1 MNKIL
6 SPDKHI
12 SFLNVYHKANKG
24 LIPLIGLSGTCN
36 IIDNSVSAPSK
47 MIHSFTIAN
56 ISYHSYVSCSSVISD
71 YIKHNRIEL
80 LSRTVNIKS
89 HTIALI
95 GFMWTIWSYNSQY
108 ND

>member
-1 MNKIL
+1 
-6 SPDKHI
+6 
-12 SFLNVYHKANKG
+12 
-24 LIPLIGLSGTCN
+24 
-36 IIDNSVSAPSK
+36 